1 MNGTFAVTMGDRG
14 RLVVPAPLR
23 TAAGLNDGTP
33 LVLVGT
39 PGGVLVMT
47 REQALA
53 HLRGQLAGHD
63 LVADLLTERRAN
75 AAAEDQ

>member
-1 MNGTFAVTMGDRG
+1 MRGTFAVTMGDRG

-23 TAAGLNDGTP
+23 TAAGLDEGTP
-33 LVLVGT
+33 LVLVDT

-53 HLRGQLAGHD
+53 HLRRQLAEHD
-63 LVADLLTERRAN
+63 VVADLLRERRAN
-75 AAAEDQ
+75 AENEDQ